1 MRRGLAGSMVSPMM
15 QEERKRCGG
24 DMTESERSVES
35 MAHCGLDVVGS
46 PTTIGVLLKSWNSF
60 ILAQLGSY

>member
-1 MRRGLAGSMVSPMM
+1 MVHLMI
-15 QEERKRCGG
+15 QEERKHCGG
-24 DMTESERSVES
+24 NMTESERTVES
-35 MAHCGLDVVGS
+35 ITHCGLDVVGY